1 MFQSS
6 ETLGEWRNSRPFTLK
21 NYMQSNLQN
30 EHGKNGLYVSIS
42 DVRRYSN
49 FHMAKFCKNKFK

>member
-1 MFQSS
+1 
-6 ETLGEWRNSRPFTLK
+6 
-21 NYMQSNLQN
+21 MQSNLQN

-49 FHMAKFCKNKFK
+49 FHMAKFCKNKYKYIHIIKKNQYF